1 MGDVFIGVDLGT
13 TGSKTALFTAQ
24 GEPVAEASA
33 ATPLRWQGPG
43 HVDQN
48 PDDFYHA
55 TTRTIGGCLEWA
67 RIDPGR
73 VAAIGIAGQMADV
86 LGGDEAWQASM
97 PYDSWLDQHCVPDV
111 QDLERERGN
120 WLRDYSIKPRCL
132 PGATAAAAPAS
143 NQSNRSCH

>member
-1 MGDVFIGVDLGT
+1 MGDVLIGVDLGT
-13 TGSKTALFTAQ
+13 KTALFTAR
-24 GEPVAEASA
+24 GEPVAEAFA

-97 PYDSWLDQHCVPDV
+97 PYDSWLDQLCSPDV
-111 QDLERERGN
+111 RDLERGI
-120 WLRDYSIKPRCL
+120 WLRDHSIKTRCL
-132 PGATAAAAPAS
+132 PGAVAAAAPA
-143 NQSNRSCH
+143 